1 MLKVLDRRATE
12 SPASPPASPSSSV
25 QPSTS
30 LTLGLLRPLVGT
42 SFTHSHLFRTCHDSA
57 DVWTD
62 HLGSHQ
68 LLDRCNRHHR
78 SPSRRNIFCHRR
90 RYTDSHCRPLL
101 PSFAKVAPL
110 LEHWQP
116 VTRMASISRLPAKV
130 GGDASISP
138 LVISRTNSCES
149 CYVSRFTPLCSF
161 S

>member
-1 MLKVLDRRATE
+1 MTRLMSGQIIWEAISCLIAAIAIIAVR
-12 SPASPPASPSSSV
+12 
-25 QPSTS
+25 
-30 LTLGLLRPLVGT
+30 LVA
-42 SFTHSHLFRTCHDSA
+42 H
-57 DVWTD
+57 
-62 HLGSHQ
+62 
-68 LLDRCNRHHR
+68 
-78 SPSRRNIFCHRR
+78 IFCHRR